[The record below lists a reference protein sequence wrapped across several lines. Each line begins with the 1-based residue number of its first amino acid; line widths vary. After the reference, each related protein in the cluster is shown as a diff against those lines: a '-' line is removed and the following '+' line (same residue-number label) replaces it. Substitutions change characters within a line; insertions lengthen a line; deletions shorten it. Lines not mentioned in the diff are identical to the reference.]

1 MAFNIK
7 TKALNDRATLTLV
20 DIETDL
26 PLFADDAQTEPL
38 QITLYGK
45 ASKQYK
51 SALSKLSKK
60 SQARKGKNATFD
72 ESVADNNELLAAIS
86 KEAFNFDM
94 GDGVA
99 IDTPEKF
106 LELYSDSSL
115 YWVRDQASAFLEE
128 TDSFLQK

>member
-26 PLFADDAQTEPL
+26 PLFADDAQKEPL

-51 SALSKLSKK
+51 SALAKLSKK
-60 SQARKGKNATFD
+60 SQARKGKNPSFD
-72 ESVADNNELLAAIS
+72 ESVADNNELLSAIS

-99 IDTPEKF
+99 INTYEKF
-106 LELYSDSSL
+106 IELYSDASL

-128 TDSFLQK
+128 TEGFLQK